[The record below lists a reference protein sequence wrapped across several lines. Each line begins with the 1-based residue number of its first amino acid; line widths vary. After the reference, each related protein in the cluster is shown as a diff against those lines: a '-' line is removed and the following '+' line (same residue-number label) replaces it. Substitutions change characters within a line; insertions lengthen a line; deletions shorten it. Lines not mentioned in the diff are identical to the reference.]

1 MTQVKIC
8 GIKEED
14 HALAAVEAGADFIGF
29 VLAPSKRQVSSARA
43 HEVINAVKRRS
54 NAVKTVGV
62 FVNTPASEVN
72 RIADFCGLDWI
83 QLSGDEF
90 WEYCR
95 EIERPIIKVVHVPA
109 GKTAMQIIAEIK
121 KGSQLS
127 LRQELICLLDSQIG
141 TAYGG
146 TGQAFNWQLAKEA
159 STSLPIIIA
168 GGLTPQNVGK
178 LVRNIRP
185 WGVDVSSGI
194 ETNGRKDAAK
204 IREFIQTVREAQ

>member
-8 GIKEED
+8 GIKEEY

-29 VLAPSKRQVSSARA
+29 VFAPSKRQVSFARA
-43 HEVINAVKRRS
+43 HEIINAVKGRS

-62 FVNTPASEVN
+62 FVNTPVQEVN
-72 RIADFCGLDWI
+72 RVAEYCQLDWI
-83 QLSGDEF
+83 QLSGDET
-90 WEYCR
+90 WDYCR
-95 EIERPIIKVVHVPA
+95 EIEIPIIKVVHVPT
-109 GKTAMQIIAEIK
+109 GKTAMQIIAETK

-127 LRQELICLLDSQIG
+127 LRHGLICLLDSQGG

-194 ETNGRKDAAK
+194 ETNGRKDAVK

>member
-8 GIKEED
+8 GIKEEY

-29 VLAPSKRQVSSARA
+29 VFAPSKRQVSFARA
-43 HEVINAVKRRS
+43 HEIINAVKGRS

-62 FVNTPASEVN
+62 FVNTPVQEVN
-72 RIADFCGLDWI
+72 RVAEYCQLDWI
-83 QLSGDEF
+83 QLSGDET
-90 WEYCR
+90 WDYCR
-95 EIERPIIKVVHVPA
+95 EIEIPIIKVVHVPA
-109 GKTAMQIIAEIK
+109 GKTAMQIIAETK

-127 LRQELICLLDSQIG
+127 LRHGLICLLDSQGG

-194 ETNGRKDAAK
+194 ETNGRKDAVK

>member
-29 VLAPSKRQVSSARA
+29 VFAPSKRQVSSARA
-43 HEVINAVKRRS
+43 HEIINAVKRRS

-62 FVNTPASEVN
+62 FVNTPAQEVN
-72 RIADFCGLDWI
+72 RVAEYCQLDWI
-83 QLSGDEF
+83 QLSGDET
-90 WEYCR
+90 WDYCR
-95 EIERPIIKVVHVPA
+95 EIESPIIKVVHVPA

-127 LRQELICLLDSQIG
+127 LRHGLICLLDSQVGI
-141 TAYGG
+141 AYGG

-159 STSLPIIIA
+159 LTFLPIIIA

-194 ETNGRKDAAK
+194 ETNGRKDAVK